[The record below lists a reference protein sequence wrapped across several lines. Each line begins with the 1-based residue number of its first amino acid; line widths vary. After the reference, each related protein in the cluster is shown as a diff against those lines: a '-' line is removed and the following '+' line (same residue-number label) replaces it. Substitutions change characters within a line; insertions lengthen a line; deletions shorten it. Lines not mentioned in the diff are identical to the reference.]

1 MSNKTQ
7 TEEEKIIQEVKT
19 YLAEPKNRLKMY
31 TRYLMYIK
39 KSSMYFLCNVFS
51 LLIKNTLNI
60 KIYFIPNWDPSY
72 YRHLT
77 SHPLMLLTEHLPEIE
92 KPDNIL
98 NDRIWFFA
106 AEKERRIK
114 IVKKAINTV
123 KTKYNLE

>member
-1 MSNKTQ
+1 
-7 TEEEKIIQEVKT
+7 
-19 YLAEPKNRLKMY
+19 
-31 TRYLMYIK
+31 
-39 KSSMYFLCNVFS
+39 
-51 LLIKNTLNI
+51 
-60 KIYFIPNWDPSY
+60 
-72 YRHLT
+72 
-77 SHPLMLLTEHLPEIE
+77 MLLTEHLPEIE